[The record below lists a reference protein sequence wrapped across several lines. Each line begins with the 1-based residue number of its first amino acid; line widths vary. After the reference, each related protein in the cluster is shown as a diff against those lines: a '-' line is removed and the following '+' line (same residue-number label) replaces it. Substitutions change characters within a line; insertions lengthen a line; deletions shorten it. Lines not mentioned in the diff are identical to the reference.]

1 MNLIALWPTQFR
13 HCCENPKGLVAVQA
27 TKFHSPVRPQATRP
41 PAPPRWDLGSFP
53 SSHGHLGSPRSVSC
67 AQLCAARAAS
77 GSPSPGR
84 CKYLFL
90 PWGPRRGHL
99 PAFLPPSLPAGPFP
113 GWRTATR
120 AAAAGSEALV
130 DAVPP
135 RASPPSAGRPRSSRL
150 RGAPS
155 APAQCPRRG
164 AGLRFLSAAAA
175 VAAATVSFRR
185 GEARNGPVGSPPPF
199 PRPEPPPPG
208 SPGFSPCGVSLPPRR
223 RFLGP
228 RPGGSH
234 CPRGGGSGSRPRLV
248 APGSVSAVPER
259 RCRRHRRSPP
269 LPLPSGRAGSSC
281 DALGLHLIAQR
292 GPRPGIAQVP
302 VLAR

>member
-1 MNLIALWPTQFR
+1 MDTSQ
-13 HCCENPKGLVAVQA
+13 
-27 TKFHSPVRPQATRP
+27 
-41 PAPPRWDLGSFP
+41 P
-53 SSHGHLGSPRSVSC
+53 SS
-67 AQLCAARAAS
+67 
-77 GSPSPGR
+77 
-84 CKYLFL
+84 
-90 PWGPRRGHL
+90 
-99 PAFLPPSLPAGPFP
+99 LPPSLPAGPFP

-199 PRPEPPPPG
+199 PRPEPPLLVRRDLVPVEFPFH
-208 SPGFSPCGVSLPPRR
+208 PAAVSSV
-223 RFLGP
+223 LGP
-228 RPGGSH
+228 VEVTALEEEAAAAALASSPPVRCPRSRRGGAAATAAPPPPAALGPGWVELRCPRTSSH
-234 CPRGGGSGSRPRLV
+234 C
-248 APGSVSAVPER
+248 SAR
-259 RCRRHRRSPP
+259 T
-269 LPLPSGRAGSSC
+269 
-281 DALGLHLIAQR
+281 
-292 GPRPGIAQVP
+292 
-302 VLAR
+302 